1 MTANAG
7 TLAQA
12 RDRLRPYV
20 ERARLMTGWT
30 WEYVQRTLAPGRPW
44 SYDDRARELLRSA
57 RSVVD
62 LGTGG
67 GERFSGFLSGFNGR
81 ACATEEWVVNAPV
94 AARRL
99 RPLGVDVVHCSSLT
113 LPFSGGS
120 FDLVLDR
127 HEALDPAE
135 VARVL
140 APGGSVLTQQ
150 VGPENWPELRRFF
163 PRMLPSPA
171 DIQDHFA
178 LYQEGFRG
186 GGLTLIDARK
196 HYSKAAFENL
206 GVLVYVL
213 CVVAD
218 WTIPAFDPLGV
229 DLEALLDVE
238 RELSSSE
245 GIVLTE
251 GQYIIEARKM
261 PPI

>member
-99 RPLGVDVVHCSSLT
+99 RPLGVDIVHCSSLT
-113 LPFSGGS
+113 LPFSAGS

-127 HEALDPAE
+127 HEALEPAE

-150 VGPENWPELRRFF
+150 VGPENWPDLRRFF
-163 PRMLPSPA
+163 PRMLPSLA
-171 DIQDHFA
+171 AFQDHFA
-178 LYQEGFRG
+178 QYQDGFMAN
-186 GGLTLIDARK
+186 GLTLIDARK

-213 CVVAD
+213 CVVAE

-229 DLEALLDVE
+229 DLEPLLDVE
-238 RELSSSE
+238 RELSTSE

-251 GQYIIEARKM
+251 GQYIIEARKTHA
-261 PPI
+261 I